1 MTMTAKEIIKLLE
14 ENGFI
19 YISANGSHRK
29 YRNLATGK
37 SVIIPYHSGDLKS
50 GTVNSIL
57 KQAGLK

>member
-1 MTMTAKEIIKLLE
+1 M
-14 ENGFI
+14 

-29 YRNLATGK
+29 YRNLAALK